1 MGNAPVHWP
10 HKYSKDF
17 LDRTIQAWQRDYKE
31 PLTYQDA
38 EEITDNLVGFFKIL
52 LRWDEEFRAKGILV
66 EEAAS
71 GQPAP
76 AATDPAASASRPPP
90 GSAGC
95 GAPSGR

>member
-1 MGNAPVHWP
+1 MNWP

-38 EEITDNLVGFFKIL
+38 EEITDNLTGFFKIL

-66 EEAAS
+66 DEAVS

-76 AATDPAASASRPPP
+76 AAITPAASASLPPP
-90 GSAGC
+90 GSTGC
-95 GAPSGR
+95 DAPSGR

>member
-1 MGNAPVHWP
+1 MHWP
-10 HKYSKDF
+10 HKYSKEF
-17 LDRTIQAWQRDYKE
+17 LDKTIKAWQRDYKE

-38 EEITDNLVGFFKIL
+38 EEITDNLIGFFKIL
-52 LRWDEEFRAKGILV
+52 LRRDEEFRAKGILA

-71 GQPAP
+71 GQSVPPAI
-76 AATDPAASASRPPP
+76 TPAASASLPPP